1 MKRVNHILRRAAA
14 LLLALCMV
22 LLLAACSRGDDTTS
36 RTKEDTRKPAGV
48 AEETDLIL
56 PYSREEGVNPFTCTS
71 LMNQA
76 IMPLIYDGLYTINE
90 HYEPSMSLVENSTVN
105 VTTLMLTMN
114 GERRFSDGSV
124 ITADDV
130 VYSYNLAKN
139 STYYGGLLSGIRE
152 ATAGG
157 TTTVNFTLEK
167 TNRYIAANLV
177 FPIVKSGTADKADS
191 VPVGSGKFVYKS
203 HDAGGV
209 LKKSDQYSEKYR
221 ADQIFLLNIP
231 DEDTLFDSLN
241 IDTVNAAVDDLSRGA
256 QTYRIPEETEMPLN
270 NLVYIGLRENG
281 NLAEAS
287 VRQAMNAI
295 LERKTLIGSCL
306 SGYADSSEL
315 PLNPEWYALEE
326 VKTESMDRTKAK
338 ELLAEMLK
346 DQTLKIVTLEE
357 NPFREQIASELAR
370 ELSSAG
376 VSCQVEALAPAVY
389 KSAVNSGLYDLY
401 VGEYRL
407 PNDMDITGVLNDKQ
421 LQSSWEAV
429 QRGSSTCEAFIKGF
443 YKQMPFLT
451 IGFRT
456 GLLAYSTRVK
466 SDVLPLPGN
475 PYANV
480 MDWKL
485 G

>member
-1 MKRVNHILRRAAA
+1 
-14 LLLALCMV
+14 
-22 LLLAACSRGDDTTS
+22 
-36 RTKEDTRKPAGV
+36 
-48 AEETDLIL
+48 
-56 PYSREEGVNPFTCTS
+56 
-71 LMNQA
+71 
-76 IMPLIYDGLYTINE
+76 
-90 HYEPSMSLVENSTVN
+90 
-105 VTTLMLTMN
+105 
-114 GERRFSDGSV
+114 
-124 ITADDV
+124 
-130 VYSYNLAKN
+130 
-139 STYYGGLLSGIRE
+139 
-152 ATAGG
+152 
-157 TTTVNFTLEK
+157 
-167 TNRYIAANLV
+167 
-177 FPIVKSGTADKADS
+177 
-191 VPVGSGKFVYKS
+191 
-203 HDAGGV
+203 
-209 LKKSDQYSEKYR
+209 
-221 ADQIFLLNIP
+221 
-231 DEDTLFDSLN
+231 
-241 IDTVNAAVDDLSRGA
+241 
-256 QTYRIPEETEMPLN
+256 MPLN
-270 NLVYIGLRENG
+270 NLVYIGIRENG

-480 MDWKL
+480 MDWKF

>member
-1 MKRVNHILRRAAA
+1 MKRANQILRRVSA

-22 LLLAACSRGDDTTS
+22 LLLAACNRGDDTVS
-36 RTKEDTRKPAGV
+36 KTKEDDRKPAGV
-48 AEETDLIL
+48 AEDTDLIL
-56 PYSREEGVNPFTCTS
+56 PYSREEGVNPFTATS
-71 LMNQA
+71 LMNAA

-90 HYEPSMSLVENSTVN
+90 HYEPSMALVENETVN
-105 VTTLMLTMN
+105 GTTLMLTMN
-114 GERRFSDGSV
+114 AERRFSDGSV

-130 VYSYNLAKN
+130 VYSYDLAKN

-157 TTTVNFTLEK
+157 TTTVSFTLEK
-167 TNRYIAANLV
+167 PNRYIAANLV

-191 VPVGSGKFVYKS
+191 VPVGSGKYVYKH

-209 LKKSDQYSEKYR
+209 LKKSDQYGEKFK

-241 IDTVNAAVDDLSRGA
+241 IDTVNAAVDDLSEGA
-256 QTYRIPEETEMPLN
+256 QSYRIPQETQMPLN
-270 NLVYIGLRENG
+270 NLVYVGIRENG

-295 LERKTLIGSCL
+295 LERKALIGSCL
-306 SGYADSSEL
+306 SGYAKSSEL
-315 PLNPEWYALEE
+315 PLNPDWYALEE
-326 VKTESMDRTKAK
+326 DKTESMDRTKAK
-338 ELLAEMLK
+338 ELLAEQLR
-346 DQTLKIVTLEE
+346 DQTIKIVTLEE
-357 NPFREQIASELAR
+357 NPFREQIAAELAR

-376 VSCQVEALAPAVY
+376 VSCEVEALAPAVY

-401 VGEYRL
+401 IGEYRL
-407 PNDMDITGVLNDKQ
+407 TNDMDITGVLNDKQ
-421 LQSSWEAV
+421 LESSWAAV
-429 QRGSSTCEAFIKGF
+429 QSGASTSEAFIKAF

-456 GLLAYSTRVK
+456 GMLAYSYRVK
-466 SDVLPLPGN
+466 TEVVPVPGN

-485 G
+485 D